1 MFLRYCCFFVC
12 LITCHPV
19 LWSADGSENR
29 DQKVPVYREHLDLS
43 YYLDSAGKK
52 QPVQSWDD
60 WKIRRGH
67 ILANMQTVMGQVP
80 RPEKPVPLEMQVLEE
95 TTVGSVKRLKISYH
109 TDDLKQRV
117 HAYLFVPKMATAAH
131 PQPAILCLHQTNSS
145 TGKQEPAGIKGL
157 PNLKYALEL
166 AERGYVTLAPDYPS
180 FGEYPYDFKE
190 HPEYR
195 SGTMKAIYDNMRSI
209 DLLQSLN
216 YVQRDRIGCIGH
228 SLGGHNTMF
237 TAAFDPRIKALVS
250 SCGFTR
256 FHKYYGGKLKGWTS
270 DRYMPLINSEYQNN
284 PDLVPFDFTE
294 IVASF
299 APRAFLA
306 CAPVS
311 DSNFEV
317 SGVKDVIKIALPVYQ
332 LSGQPENL
340 KAAYPEAKHDFPPE
354 TRETAY
360 QFFDQHL
367 KQ

>member
-1 MFLRYCCFFVC
+1 MLRFCGVCVC
-12 LITCHPV
+12 LIGGVSWLLAAERQERTNQ
-19 LWSADGSENR
+19 D
-29 DQKVPVYREHLDLS
+29 VPVYQEHLDLS
-43 YYLDSAGKK
+43 YYLDQNKQK
-52 QPVQSWDD
+52 QPIKTWAD
-60 WKIRRGH
+60 WKTRRSH
-67 ILANMQTVMGQVP
+67 ILANMQTVMGKVP
-80 RPEKPVPLEMQVLEE
+80 RPENPIPLDMKVLEE
-95 TTVGSVKRLKISYH
+95 TQIGTVKRQKVSYH
-109 TDDLKQRV
+109 TDDAGQRV
-117 HAYLFVPKMATAAH
+117 MAYLFIPQSAIKQHPVPAV
-131 PQPAILCLHQTNSS
+131 LCLHQTNSAI
-145 TGKQEPAGIKGL
+145 GKEEPAGIKGL

-166 AERGYVTLAPDYPS
+166 GERGFVTLAPDYPS
-180 FGEYPYDFKE
+180 FGEYPYDFKA

-209 DLLQSLN
+209 DLLQSLDFVN
-216 YVQRDRIGCIGH
+216 GNKIGCVGH

-270 DRYMPLINSEYQNN
+270 DRYMPVINSKYQNN
-284 PDLVPFDFTE
+284 ADLVPFDFTE

-306 CAPVS
+306 CSPIR

-317 SGVKDVIKIALPVYQ
+317 SGVKDVIQIAKPIYKLA
-332 LSGQPENL
+332 GKPENL
-340 KAAYPEAKHDFPPE
+340 RAVYPEAGHDFPSA

-367 KQ
+367 KK

>member
-1 MFLRYCCFFVC
+1 MLSRYFPFVIC
-12 LITCHPV
+12 MITCCPV
-19 LWSADGSENR
+19 VWGADDPGNPR
-29 DQKVPVYREHLDLS
+29 QQVPVYQEHLDLS
-43 YYLDSAGKK
+43 YYLDPAGKK
-52 QPVQSWDD
+52 HSVQSWED

-67 ILANMQTVMGQVP
+67 ILANMQTVMGEVP
-80 RPEKPVPLEMQVLEE
+80 RPAKPVPLDMKVLEE
-95 TTVGSVKRLKISYH
+95 AAVGSVKRLKISYH

-117 HAYLFVPKMATAAH
+117 KAYLLVPDAASAAH
-131 PQPAILCLHQTNSS
+131 PVPAILCLHQTNSS
-145 TGKQEPAGIKGL
+145 TGKEEPAGIKGL

-180 FGEYPYDFKE
+180 FGEYPYEFKA

-195 SGTMKAIYDNMRSI
+195 SGTMKAIYDNMRSL
-209 DLLQSLN
+209 DLLQSLD
-216 YVQRDRIGCIGH
+216 YVQGDRIGCIGH

-237 TAAFDPRIKALVS
+237 TAAFDSRIKALVS

-270 DRYMPLINSEYQNN
+270 DRYMPVINSEYQNN

-306 CAPVS
+306 CAPIS

-317 SGVKDVIKIALPVYQ
+317 SGVKDVMRIAQPVYQ

-340 KAAYPEAKHDFPPE
+340 KAVYPEAKHDFPSA
-354 TRETAY
+354 TREAAY
-360 QFFDQHL
+360 QFFDRHL
-367 KQ
+367 KN

>member
-1 MFLRYCCFFVC
+1 MFRIVGVSVC
-12 LITCHPV
+12 LVVSVSCLMAAEPKQAVEQRPIPY
-19 LWSADGSENR
+19 
-29 DQKVPVYREHLDLS
+29 PEHLDLS
-43 YYLDSAGKK
+43 YFLNQQKQK
-52 QPVQSWDD
+52 QPIKTWAD
-60 WKIRRGH
+60 WKTRRSH
-67 ILANMQTVMGQVP
+67 ILANMQTVMGTVP
-80 RPEKPVPLEMQVLEE
+80 RPEKPVPLKMKVLEE
-95 TTVGSVKRLKISYH
+95 TQIGTLKRQKISYH
-109 TDDLKQRV
+109 TDDPQSRV
-117 HAYLFVPKMATAAH
+117 MAYLFIPESASKAHRVPAV
-131 PQPAILCLHQTNSS
+131 LCLHQTNSKI
-145 TGKQEPAGIKGL
+145 GKEEPSGINGL

-166 AERGYVTLAPDYPS
+166 GKRGYVTLAPDYPS
-180 FGEYPYDFKE
+180 FGEYPYDFKA

-209 DLLQSLN
+209 DLLQSLDFVN
-216 YVQRDRIGCIGH
+216 GAKIGCVGH

-237 TAAFDPRIKALVS
+237 TAAFDPRIKAMVS

-270 DRYMPLINSEYQNN
+270 DRYMPLINSRYQNN

-306 CAPVS
+306 CSPIS

-317 SGVKDVIKIALPVYQ
+317 SGVRDVISIAKPVYE
-332 LSGQPENL
+332 LAGKPDNL
-340 KAAYPEAKHDFPPE
+340 KAVYPESGHDFPPA

-367 KQ
+367 KK

>member
-1 MFLRYCCFFVC
+1 MLRICGLMVC
-12 LITCHPV
+12 LTGSISG
-19 LWSADGSENR
+19 LLAD
-29 DQKVPVYREHLDLS
+29 DQRTEQSQGAPVYQEHLDLS
-43 YYLDSAGKK
+43 YFLNRSGQK
-52 QPVQSWDD
+52 QPVKTWED
-60 WKIRRGH
+60 WKIRREH
-67 ILANMQTVMGQVP
+67 ILANMQTVMGEVP
-80 RPEKPVPLEMQVLEE
+80 RPAQPVPLEMKVLEE
-95 TTVGSVKRLKISYH
+95 TSVGTLKRQKISYH
-109 TDDLKQRV
+109 TDDLRQRV
-117 HAYLFVPKMATAAH
+117 QAYLFIPQSASEQHPVPAV
-131 PQPAILCLHQTNSS
+131 LCLHQTNSKI
-145 TGKQEPAGIKGL
+145 GKEEPAGIKGL

-166 AERGYVTLAPDYPS
+166 AQRGYVTLAPDYPS
-180 FGEYPYDFKE
+180 FGEYPYDFKA

-209 DLLQSLN
+209 DLLQSLD
-216 YVQRDRIGCIGH
+216 YVNSKKIGCIGH

-270 DRYMPLINSEYQNN
+270 DRYMPFINSKYQNK

-306 CAPVS
+306 CSPVE

-317 SGVKDVIKIALPVYQ
+317 SGVRDVIQMAKPVYE
-332 LSGQPENL
+332 LAGKPENL
-340 KAAYPEAKHDFPPE
+340 QAVYPNAKHDFPPA

-360 QFFDQHL
+360 EFFDTHL

>member
-1 MFLRYCCFFVC
+1 MLRLCGVCVC
-12 LITCHPV
+12 LVVSLSSLIA
-19 LWSADGSENR
+19 ADQEQAAKQGTI
-29 DQKVPVYREHLDLS
+29 QYPEHLDLS
-43 YYLDSAGKK
+43 YYLDQQK
-52 QPVQSWDD
+52 QKHPVKTGAD
-60 WKIRRGH
+60 WQTRRSH

-80 RPEKPVPLEMQVLEE
+80 RPDTPIPLDMKVLEE
-95 TTVGSVKRLKISYH
+95 TQIGTLKRQKISYH
-109 TDDLKQRV
+109 TDDPRQRV
-117 HAYLFVPKMATAAH
+117 MAYLFIPQSASKTHPVPAV
-131 PQPAILCLHQTNSS
+131 LCLHQTNSAI
-145 TGKQEPAGIKGL
+145 GKEEPAGIKGL

-166 AERGYVTLAPDYPS
+166 GQRGYVTLAPDYPS
-180 FGEYPYDFKE
+180 FGEYPYDFKA

-216 YVQRDRIGCIGH
+216 FVNGDKIGCIGH

-237 TAAFDPRIKALVS
+237 TAAFDSRIKAIVS

-270 DRYMPLINSEYQNN
+270 DRYMPLINSQYQNN
-284 PDLVPFDFTE
+284 ADLVPFDFTE

-306 CAPVS
+306 CSPVG

-317 SGVKDVIKIALPVYQ
+317 SGVKDVIEIAKPIYELAGK
-332 LSGQPENL
+332 SENL
-340 KAAYPEAKHDFPPE
+340 QAVYPKAGHDFPPA
-354 TRETAY
+354 TRETVY

-367 KQ
+367 KK